1 MQVLTV
7 HDSPVKWRAQ
17 CGNSSVGRA
26 RPCQG
31 RGREFE
37 SRFPLQVLDS
47 IVQVEAPFAGLR
59 CFSRMWLN
67 PIRHPAGWQSGY
79 AADCKSAYAGSIP
92 TSASRSR
99 QRVARKRSPFSLRS
113 RPINWLEWYRIVT
126 YRDFHDV
133 PRQVLAT
140 NSTEDAFW
148 ILDAGVDDAAGAH
161 ATIYTIHDAGRALA
175 EATERFERHA
185 ADPAALAAVGCIPV
199 EHVQFD
205 ETGRGALKLTSPPIV

>member
-1 MQVLTV
+1 MQMQACL
-7 HDSPVKWRAQ
+7 
-17 CGNSSVGRA
+17 
-26 RPCQG
+26 
-31 RGREFE
+31 
-37 SRFPLQVLDS
+37 
-47 IVQVEAPFAGLR
+47 
-59 CFSRMWLN
+59 WLN
-67 PIRHPAGWQSGY
+67 PLRHPAGWQSGY

-113 RPINWLEWYRIVT
+113 RPMNWLEWYRIVA

-185 ADPAALAAVGCIPV
+185 ATALAAVGCIPV

-205 ETGRGALKLTSPPIV
+205 ETGHAALKLTSPPIV